1 MTSDADETGD
11 MIVVTLVVP
20 PSARDELSVAVR
32 EHTVT
37 VSAPGY
43 SRELPLAAEADTGR
57 LHAQLYGDFLELR
70 APRCPAPAD
79 TARPVPVQRLR

>member
-20 PSARDELSVAVR
+20 SRARDDLSVAVR
-32 EHTVT
+32 ERIVT

-43 SRELPLAAEADTGR
+43 RRELPLSAEADTGR
-57 LHAQLYGDFLELR
+57 LHAQLYGGFLELR

-79 TARPVPVQRLR
+79 ATRPVPVQRLR

>member
-20 PSARDELSVAVR
+20 GPARDDLSVAVR

-57 LHAQLYGDFLELR
+57 LHAQLYGDVLELR
-70 APRCPAPAD
+70 APRCPAPAGA
-79 TARPVPVQRLR
+79 TRRVPVQRLR